1 MDWCFMSLRNYR
13 LKNAQVQTGDI
24 HTLLTH
30 QYFRET
36 RLRHGQPA
44 RQLDFT
50 QLPLTSRNM
59 PEREDSHP
67 PKIERMP
74 PRILTDFCFANLAG
88 QDHDWPMIPR
98 RTFASVLCAV
108 LFGAFGQVAVS
119 AADGGSGTNLETR
132 VFRVDPDRFYAALLN
147 IPGLQTNGVSTNAI
161 SPKSLSSVLGVDLT
175 APGRSVAFN
184 DKLGLLFVKAT
195 ASELDTIERI
205 VQVLNQVSPQ
215 IHIKTRFV
223 KMSEADADAILKA
236 GTAVDTKEK
245 NTVEIMTAAKA
256 TPLLQKLKSRG
267 GMDVLGEP
275 EVITTNGRQTQMR
288 ATDTVNVTNNFAP
301 QDNSVNSTAAFP
313 QVEKIET
320 GPIMDVVPYVLSDG
334 YTINLRVIASV
345 SEILH
350 YGKETTVKPVI
361 GSLQDDATVNLWDNQ
376 TLILASNNPGT
387 DKTRLLVFIT
397 ATIVDPAGNRVH
409 SDDDLLLMQQK
420 IKSEIPPQH
429 TLITTPSP

>member
-1 MDWCFMSLRNYR
+1 MSLRNYKP
-13 LKNAQVQTGDI
+13 KNAQVQTGDI

-36 RLRHGQPA
+36 RLWRGQPA

-50 QLPLTSRNM
+50 QLPLTSKNM

-74 PRILTDFCFANLAG
+74 PRILTDFCFANFAG

-119 AADGGSGTNLETR
+119 AADGGSGTNLEAR
-132 VFRVDPDRFYAALLN
+132 VFKVNSNRFYAALLN

-161 SPKSLSSVLGVDLT
+161 SPKSISSVLGVDLT

-195 ASELDTIERI
+195 PSELDTIQRTLD
-205 VQVLNQVSPQ
+205 VLNKADLQV
-215 IHIKTRFV
+215 HVKARFI
-223 KMSEADADAILKA
+223 KMSEADAEAILKA
-236 GTAVDTKEK
+236 GIAVDTKEK

-267 GMDVLGEP
+267 GMDILGDP
-275 EVITTNGRQTQMR
+275 EVMTASRRQVQMR
-288 ATDTVNVTNNFAP
+288 SGNSTVDLNAALLADDYTMNLTVTVNAP
-301 QDNSVNSTAAFP
+301 ETLAARAN
-313 QVEKIET
+313 V
-320 GPIMDVVPYVLSDG
+320 
-334 YTINLRVIASV
+334 
-345 SEILH
+345 
-350 YGKETTVKPVI
+350 
-361 GSLQDDATVNLWDNQ
+361 WDNQ
-376 TLILASNNPGT
+376 TLILASNNPGA

-397 ATIVDPAGNRVH
+397 VTVVDPAGNRAH
-409 SDDDLLLMQQK
+409 SDDDLLLTQQK
-420 IKSEIPPQH
+420 MKSEIPPQH